1 MFNEIWKLCLELIWE
16 LMWIYFV
23 FIEWIKYNLFLWNK
37 VDIQIW
43 FWGLQKEC
51 ESACLISWMCLH
63 VGCKGLRNHY
73 CSKKKGKN
81 PRWYPIRFKEWGIM
95 KVCSQL
101 SHFEVLHN
109 VVMSH
114 KEMLQCMFIVCL
126 CVLVV
131 LQMLLILLESC

>member
-1 MFNEIWKLCLELIWE
+1 ML
-16 LMWIYFV
+16 V
-23 FIEWIKYNLFLWNK
+23 AK
-37 VDIQIW
+37 VYVITIVQ
-43 FWGLQKEC
+43 
-51 ESACLISWMCLH
+51 
-63 VGCKGLRNHY
+63 
-73 CSKKKGKN
+73 KKKGKN